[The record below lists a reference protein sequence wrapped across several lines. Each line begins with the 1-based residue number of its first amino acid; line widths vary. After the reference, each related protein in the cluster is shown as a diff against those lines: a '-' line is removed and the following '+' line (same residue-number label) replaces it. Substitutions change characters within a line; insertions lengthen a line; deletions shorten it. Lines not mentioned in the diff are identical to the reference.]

1 MTGREFLN
9 SKWMQMAS
17 RPGAA
22 SGMAGRLA
30 KWTKN
35 IRNVNLLKRAR
46 ELWAYFNSGKATPTQ
61 KALMLGALIYLISP
75 LDVVPDWIPLA
86 GLMDDLGVATFVL
99 NYVFGQL
106 DADKPIE
113 GMDGE
118 PPAP

>member
-1 MTGREFLN
+1 MFAGFTKTFL
-9 SKWMQMAS
+9 QV
-17 RPGAA
+17 
-22 SGMAGRLA
+22 L
-30 KWTKN
+30 
-35 IRNVNLLKRAR
+35 
-46 ELWAYFNSGKATPTQ
+46 
-61 KALMLGALIYLISP
+61 SP

-118 PPAP
+118 PPSAVGINTS